1 MASPIA
7 FLERWQ
13 SNIATGLTQFIDNI
27 YQPTLKLCLKYR
39 YATLASF
46 LAFLIISIN
55 AVSTG
60 IARFEFFPDV
70 PSDGVQAQI
79 IMQDGTSAEIMRET
93 LSRVEAAAYQMEADY
108 RAEYPEDKGLFEHL
122 IFYTESDTQA
132 MFMMSLT
139 HPEER
144 SISGFDIEKLWRDAV
159 GPLPNVRKQRYFAG
173 TNAGGGA
180 KINLTLSG
188 SDPQQLTQAGKE
200 LQTRLGEYN
209 GVFDIYNSQG
219 AGGREVLISLKPY
232 ASQLGISLGDVAR
245 QVRQAFYGEEVQR
258 LQRGADTVKVMV
270 RYPLEDRRSLATLE
284 TMHIRTAN
292 GESVAINE
300 VADIQLGLG
309 LTAINRIDRDR
320 TVTISADADAT
331 KVQSGEVISDLTE
344 NYIPELLAKYPG
356 LKFGLGGASEEEREL
371 VQRMVIGFVA
381 SIFLIYGLLAVPL
394 KSYIQPLIIMS
405 VIPFG
410 FIGAV
415 IGHLLFDVSIS
426 MLSIFGLIALAGVVV
441 NDSLILVEFVN
452 RGRSD
457 HDSIDQAL
465 LGAGK
470 KRFRAI
476 LLTTMTTFVG
486 LLPMLFETSMQA
498 QFVIPMALSLSFGI
512 VFATTITLVLVP
524 CLYRV
529 IYDLRDSKRFSK
541 ARPRQALGQTL
552 S

>member
-1 MASPIA
+1 
-7 FLERWQ
+7 
-13 SNIATGLTQFIDNI
+13 
-27 YQPTLKLCLKYR
+27 
-39 YATLASF
+39 
-46 LAFLIISIN
+46 
-55 AVSTG
+55 
-60 IARFEFFPDV
+60 V

-200 LQTRLGEYN
+200 LQARLGEYN

-270 RYPLEDRRSLATLE
+270 RYPREDRRSLATLE

-356 LKFGLGGASEEEREL
+356 LKFCLGGASEEEREL

-394 KSYIQPLIIMS
+394 RSYIQPLIIMS

-457 HDSIDQAL
+457 NDSIDQAL

>member
-1 MASPIA
+1 M
-7 FLERWQ
+7 
-13 SNIATGLTQFIDNI
+13 
-27 YQPTLKLCLKYR
+27 
-39 YATLASF
+39 
-46 LAFLIISIN
+46 
-55 AVSTG
+55 
-60 IARFEFFPDV
+60 
-70 PSDGVQAQI
+70 
-79 IMQDGTSAEIMRET
+79 
-93 LSRVEAAAYQMEADY
+93 
-108 RAEYPEDKGLFEHL
+108 
-122 IFYTESDTQA
+122 
-132 MFMMSLT
+132 
-139 HPEER
+139 
-144 SISGFDIEKLWRDAV
+144 
-159 GPLPNVRKQRYFAG
+159 
-173 TNAGGGA
+173 
-180 KINLTLSG
+180 
-188 SDPQQLTQAGKE
+188 
-200 LQTRLGEYN
+200 
-209 GVFDIYNSQG
+209 
-219 AGGREVLISLKPY
+219 
-232 ASQLGISLGDVAR
+232 
-245 QVRQAFYGEEVQR
+245 
-258 LQRGADTVKVMV
+258 
-270 RYPLEDRRSLATLE
+270 
-284 TMHIRTAN
+284 
-292 GESVAINE
+292 
-300 VADIQLGLG
+300 ADIQLGLW

-498 QFVIPMALSLSFGI
+498 QFVIPMAMSISFGI